1 MKGSGV
7 HNPAPVLNFTDSRP
21 SDAQSTDAQAPGTQ
35 APAPQS
41 RPLRNRPISLSLD
54 RTLGIPVGVQLRGQ
68 IEYGI
73 ACGEIE
79 RGARLPSVRDLAHEL
94 GVAHMTV
101 VQVYKDLLSLGL
113 IVTQPGRGTFVAD
126 APRSSPDL
134 EPLRVLM
141 ETATRRAEEAGYSL
155 RQISE
160 VLNVLLARAGRASQ
174 AGVEVLLVGLFL
186 DATSAYARTLQDA
199 LPAGDRVRAITLEE
213 LRRGTG
219 AEQARGVGQAQ
230 RADVVLAL
238 AHRLGETRALLPG
251 VNLIP
256 VNFIPSE
263 GTRQALASLSPMT
276 RLAVVAT
283 FEEFLPTF
291 LAGVRRFAPH
301 VTEVRASHVHS
312 PDLSGLL
319 AWCGAAVY
327 ATGSEVVQ
335 ELAGNTPSLEYR
347 HTIDPRDIET
357 RVLPAVNACRNTPNP
372 ENPDSPRQP
381 QEALT

>member
-7 HNPAPVLNFTDSRP
+7 NGPAPVLNSKDARP
-21 SDAQSTDAQAPGTQ
+21 SDAQSPD
-35 APAPQS
+35 APALQS
-41 RPLRNRPISLSLD
+41 RPPRNRPISLSLD

-79 RGARLPSVRDLAHEL
+79 RGARLPSVRDLAHDL

-101 VQVYKDLLSLGL
+101 VQVYKELLSLGL

-126 APRSSPDL
+126 APRPSPDL

-160 VLNVLLARAGRASQ
+160 VLNVLLARAGRVSQ

-186 DATSAYARTLQDA
+186 DATSAYARTLQAA

-213 LRRGTG
+213 LRRGSG
-219 AEQARGVGQAQ
+219 VEQARS
-230 RADVVLAL
+230 ADVVLAL

-357 RVLPAVNACRNTPNP
+357 RVLPAVNACRNAPNP
-372 ENPDSPRQP
+372 EHPDPPRQP

>member
-1 MKGSGV
+1 MKASGM
-7 HNPAPVLNFTDSRP
+7 H
-21 SDAQSTDAQAPGTQ
+21 
-35 APAPQS
+35 APAPDARSIDLQVS
-41 RPLRNRPISLSLD
+41 TLQPGPPRNRPISLSLD

-79 RGARLPSVRDLAHEL
+79 RGARLPSVRDLAHDL

-101 VQVYKDLLSLGL
+101 VQVYKELLSLGL

-126 APRSSPDL
+126 APRPSPDL
-134 EPLRVLM
+134 EPLRFLM

-155 RQISE
+155 RQIADA
-160 VLNVLLARAGRASQ
+160 LNVLLARAGRVSQ
-174 AGVEVLLVGLFL
+174 AGVEVLLVGLFP
-186 DATSAYARTLQDA
+186 DATSAYARTLQAA
-199 LPAGDRVRAITLEE
+199 LPDGDRVRAITLEE
-213 LRRGTG
+213 LRGGPG
-219 AEQARGVGQAQ
+219 AEQGRAVVRAQ

-256 VNFIPSE
+256 VNFIPS
-263 GTRQALASLSPMT
+263 GVTRQALASLSPMT

-301 VTEVRASHVHS
+301 ISEVRASHIHS

-319 AWCGAAVY
+319 GWCGAAVY
-327 ATGSEVVQ
+327 ATGSEVVRG
-335 ELAGNTPSLEYR
+335 LAGDTPSFEYR

-357 RVLPAVNACRNTPNP
+357 LVLPAVNACRSAPNP
-372 ENPDSPRQP
+372 GSTNQDSSKQP

>member
-1 MKGSGV
+1 MKASGV
-7 HNPAPVLNFTDSRP
+7 NAPALDSRP
-21 SDAQSTDAQAPGTQ
+21 TDVQLPPSEVPTFQ
-35 APAPQS
+35 P
-41 RPLRNRPISLSLD
+41 RPPRNRPISLSLD

-79 RGARLPSVRDLAHEL
+79 RGARLPSVRDLAHDL

-101 VQVYKDLLSLGL
+101 VQVYKELLSMGL

-126 APRSSPDL
+126 APRPSPDL

-160 VLNVLLARAGRASQ
+160 VLNVLLARAGRVSQ

-213 LRRGTG
+213 LRRGSG
-219 AEQARGVGQAQ
+219 VDQARGIGQAQ

-312 PDLSGLL
+312 PDLGGLL
-319 AWCGAAVY
+319 GWCGAAVY
-327 ATGSEVVQ
+327 ATGSEVVRG
-335 ELAGNTPSLEYR
+335 LAGGTPSFEYR

-357 RVLPAVNACRNTPNP
+357 LVLPAVNACRNAPNP
-372 ENPDSPRQP
+372 ENPDSPTQP
-381 QEALT
+381 QEART